1 MPSAFSPDNTRKLL
15 DAIMHVG
22 SELDVASVLRR
33 IVSVAA
39 DLVDAQFGALGVL
52 DESRR
57 SLAEFHVVGIDD
69 ETVTAIGDRPQGHGI
84 LGVLIVDPRP
94 LRLPDLTRHPDSY
107 GFPPGHPPMQSF
119 LGVPIIIRGQAFG
132 NLYLCDKR
140 DAEGFSDEDEE
151 MAVALAAAA
160 AVAIDNAR
168 LHSQVR
174 DLALAEDRE
183 RIARD
188 LHDTVIQRVFA
199 VGLSLQ
205 GVSQQAPAEPFRERI
220 DQAIDE
226 LDETI
231 REVRSAIFEL
241 GAARR
246 FRRTLRESIA
256 SLAAESG
263 RLLGFE
269 PAVQIS
275 GPVDTAVDD
284 ERADHVL
291 AVAREA
297 LSNIVRHADAT
308 KAAIS
313 LSVEGG
319 GLSLEVVDDGV
330 GVDGEVL
337 GGHGL
342 ANMQARARR
351 FGGEFSVESGAER
364 RTVLSWTV
372 PLPE

>member
-1 MPSAFSPDNTRKLL
+1 MPGALSQDNTRKLL

-39 DLVDAQFGALGVL
+39 DLVGAQYGALGVL
-52 DESRR
+52 DEGRR

-69 ETVTAIGDRPQGHGI
+69 EVVAAIGDRPQGHGI

-94 LRLPDLTRHPDSY
+94 LRLPDLSRHPDSF
-107 GFPPGHPPMQSF
+107 GFPAGHPPMRSF

-140 DAEGFSDEDEE
+140 GAEGFSDEDEE

-168 LHSQVR
+168 LHAQVR

-205 GVSQQAPAEPFRERI
+205 GVAQQVAAEPFKERI
-220 DQAIDE
+220 DEAIDE

-241 GAARR
+241 NAARR
-246 FRRTLRESIA
+246 SRRTLRESIA

-275 GPVDTAVDD
+275 GPVDTAVDG
-284 ERADHVL
+284 ERAEHVL

-313 LSVEGG
+313 LSVDGD
-319 GLSLEVVDDGV
+319 GLCLEVIDDGV
-330 GVDGEVL
+330 GVAGEVL

-342 ANMQARARR
+342 ANMQARASR
-351 FGGEFSVESGAER
+351 FGGVFSVESGAER